1 MTYSAI
7 IAGKAIQNGTLLIYV
22 DYTDGTN
29 SWRESIACVSS
40 MPSNWISNTVKSRLA
55 QLNALSSF
63 SDSIPISS
71 AISDPT
77 LPSPS
82 LADQT
87 LTQFNTDLATL
98 QRKMNFV
105 NLGLLSASDPSI
117 LALQSSL
124 SKTLPSISI

>member
-1 MTYSAI
+1 
-7 IAGKAIQNGTLLIYV
+7 
-22 DYTDGTN
+22 
-29 SWRESIACVSS
+29 